1 MKESNLRIIESLLRS
16 ILKVLES
23 NSTDNSDTDAK

>member
-1 MKESNLRIIESLLRS
+1 MKESNLKIIESLLRS

-23 NSTDNSDTDAK
+23 NSTNNSDTDAK